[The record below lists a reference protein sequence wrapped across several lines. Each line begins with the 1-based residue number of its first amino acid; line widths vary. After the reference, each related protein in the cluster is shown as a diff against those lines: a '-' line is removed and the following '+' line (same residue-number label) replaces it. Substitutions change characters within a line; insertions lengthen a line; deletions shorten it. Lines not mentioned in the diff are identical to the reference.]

1 MNKNIIIKSIAALT
15 ILTSITGVGT
25 TMVEGIQQ
33 TAKAENT
40 VKQITNTNVA
50 PYSGV
55 TWMGAGTGFVVG
67 NHTIITNK
75 HVTYHMKVGDE
86 IKAHPNGFYNNG
98 GGLYKVTKIVDYPG
112 KEDIAVVQVEEKS
125 TQPKGRKFK
134 DFTSK
139 FNIASE
145 AKENEP
151 ISVIGYPNPNGN
163 KLQMYESTGKVLSVN
178 GNIVSSDAIIQ
189 PGSSGSP
196 ILNSKHEAIGVI
208 YAGNKPSG
216 ESTRGFAVYFSPEIK
231 KFIADNLDKDRKSHT
246 SELQSPVPISYA
258 VFCLKKKNKYKPIT
272 HKPVT

>member
-1 MNKNIIIKSIAALT
+1 MNKNIVIKSMAALA
-15 ILTSITGVGT
+15 ILTSVTGINAAV
-25 TMVEGIQQ
+25 VEETQQ
-33 TAKAENT
+33 IANAEKNVT
-40 VKQITNTNVA
+40 QVKDTNNF
-50 PYSGV
+50 PYNGV
-55 TWMGAGTGFVVG
+55 VSFKDATGFVIG
-67 NHTIITNK
+67 KNTIITNK

-231 KFIADNLDKDRKSHT
+231 KFIADNLDK
-246 SELQSPVPISYA
+246 
-258 VFCLKKKNKYKPIT
+258 
-272 HKPVT
+272 